1 MTAVEETLPEM
12 PVIVTGP
19 GVYLDMDENVYHGD
33 PVPGGSLS
41 STGARRLL
49 EKPPA
54 VFAHE
59 RANGRRVTRAM
70 DFGRMAHAMILGTGP
85 QVHRM
90 VNSDMRF
97 KEAQQEYA
105 DAVARGLTP
114 LKGAEYDQIMAMFK
128 ALMAHPTAGAL
139 LAVQGS
145 VPEASMFWR
154 DPETGVMCRG
164 RLDELPPP
172 GDRRLILPDYKT
184 AEDLSD
190 DKIARAIDTYGYH
203 QQSEWYRAGAIRL
216 GLHDDPGFVFVMQE
230 KTAPYLVRVIEI
242 AGATAKI
249 GRRKNRDALRLYAR
263 CEKNGEWPGYPAGPP
278 TPMNMTDFALK
289 RDA

>member
-1 MTAVEETLPEM
+1 MSTVEETIPGLP
-12 PVIVTGP
+12 VSVKDP
-19 GVYLDMDENVYHGD
+19 GIYVDMDEHVYHAD

-59 RANGRRVTRAM
+59 RAHGRRVTKAM
-70 DFGRMAHAMILGTGP
+70 DFGRLAHAMILGTGP
-85 QVHRM
+85 QLHRLA
-90 VNSDMRF
+90 NSDMRF
-97 KEAQQEYA
+97 KEARQEAA
-105 DAVARGLTP
+105 DAVAAGLTP
-114 LKGAEYDQIMAMFK
+114 VKASEYDQIMAMLA

-139 LAVQGS
+139 IAVQGS

-154 DPETGVMCRG
+154 DGETGVMCRG

-172 GDRRLILPDYKT
+172 GPSRLVLPDYKT

-190 DKIARAIDTYGYH
+190 EKVQRAIETYGYH
-203 QQSEWYRAGAIRL
+203 QQSEWYRRGVIEL

-249 GRRKNRDALRLYAR
+249 GRRRNRDALRLYAR
-263 CEKNGEWPGYPAGPP
+263 CEKSGEWPGYTGGIM
-278 TPMNMTDFALK
+278 PMNMSDWALK
-289 RDA
+289 REM